1 VSRFLSFHFCAF
13 AECDLYAF
21 LQITFSIS
29 TFVALHSSFRI
40 FTFHIS
46 HFTFSNFCSSH
57 FELPLFSAS
66 VQLISYFH
74 IQRPC
79 TSHFAFSHSHFYTSH
94 FAFPHSHFY
103 TSHFAFSKFARHIS
117 HFPHFAF
124 RITKHPLV
132 TQHIYHSINSDF
144 TGSYSQRL
152 QLIFRY

>member
-1 VSRFLSFHFCAF
+1 MTFTHFCKSH
-13 AECDLYAF
+13 LAF
-21 LQITFSIS
+21 LLLWHYIAH
-29 TFVALHSSFRI
+29 FVF
-40 FTFHIS
+40 S

-79 TSHFAFSHSHFYTSH
+79 TSHFAFPHSHFYTSHFAFSHSHFYTSH

-152 QLIFRY
+152 QLIFCY

>member
-46 HFTFSNFCSSH
+46 H
-57 FELPLFSAS
+57 SAIFARH
-66 VQLISYFH
+66 ISYFH
-74 IQRPC
+74 YSAPLYSLFRISTFQRSC
-79 TSHFAFSHSHFYTSH
+79 TSHFAFS
-94 FAFPHSHFY
+94 HSHFY